1 MKSSRF
7 LLLFTIAAALVAE
20 GAGAPQPAPSPQAS
34 NKNPAASSTEAAYRA
49 AAESADAKFHHI
61 EINGRRLKPDQTPTV
76 LTQREINAYM
86 ADNRVE
92 LPKGVKRVRFSGSQ
106 GVVTTDATV
115 DFDQITAGARNSNP
129 LLALFSGVHEVEV
142 VSHAQASGREG
153 RVHIDSVSIDGVGVP
168 RIALE
173 FFVNKYIKPR
183 YPNLGLDSQFRLPD
197 RIDTA
202 TVGDHIL
209 TVTQK

>member
-1 MKSSRF
+1 MKPSRF
-7 LLLFTIAAALVAE
+7 FLLFTIAGALASE
-20 GAGAPQPAPSPQAS
+20 GAGAPRSAPIPQAS
-34 NKNPAASSTEAAYRA
+34 AKKPPASATEAAYRA
-49 AAESADAKFHHI
+49 AADSADAKFRHI
-61 EINGRRLKPDQTPTV
+61 ETNGKRSKPDQTPTV
-76 LTQREINAYM
+76 FTQREINAYM
-86 ADNRVE
+86 ADDRIE

-142 VSHAQASGREG
+142 VSHAQASGGEG

-173 FFVNKYIKPR
+173 FFANKYIKPR

-197 RIDTA
+197 RVDTA
-202 TVGDHIL
+202 TVGDHTLI
-209 TVTQK
+209 VTQK